1 MKMLAEKRL
10 EAIAKALAKGE
21 TTPTDREVSAA
32 IMQIRIAAGGSA
44 DTCPTCLCPRER
56 PYRHT
61 RYQTGEI
68 DEGCIDAS
76 HTEDMIDRPLGDPD
90 SRWHGRP
97 EAQQLRVDGL
107 RRLLRMETDLRAWEA
122 SR

>member
-1 MKMLAEKRL
+1 MK
-10 EAIAKALAKGE
+10 
-21 TTPTDREVSAA
+21 TDRDISAA

-107 RRLLRMETDLRAWEA
+107 RRLLRMESDLRAWEA